1 MNRST
6 PEPSITD
13 ALSEYATTV
22 CCGLAWC
29 VLRIIANMLR
39 SCGTPSMVKPA
50 LKILWRQCSLLAW
63 ANIISST
70 SLGLRPR
77 PVKACTR

>member
-1 MNRST
+1 MM
-6 PEPSITD
+6 D

-22 CCGLAWC
+22 CCGLTWWVC
-29 VLRIIANMLR
+29 RIIPNMLR
-39 SCGTPSMVKPA
+39 SCGTPSMVNEA

-77 PVKACTR
+77 PLNDWTR